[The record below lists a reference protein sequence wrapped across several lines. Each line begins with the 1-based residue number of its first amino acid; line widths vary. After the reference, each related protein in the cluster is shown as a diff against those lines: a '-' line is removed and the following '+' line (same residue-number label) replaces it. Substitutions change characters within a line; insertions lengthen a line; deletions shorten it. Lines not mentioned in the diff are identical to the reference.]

1 METQHNDNDNDAN
14 IKKVTDFGNDIYIIN
29 DMLDS
34 TFCKNMCN
42 HINEQALNKNDQY
55 LNGSNVLSYNIN
67 INELCMDNILI
78 KQDISLLLTGYV
90 RAIASVINNIR
101 PHVFSNQIPNISMVQ
116 LRRIFGE
123 TRHHIDNI
131 TPTSIRHL
139 TCIIIL
145 NNDYDDGVFS
155 FPSQN
160 LEFKVKQ
167 GDVVLFPPFWTHPHK
182 VSCPSNGFRYTIN
195 YWYVD
200 STATDSISIS

>member
-1 METQHNDNDNDAN
+1 METQLNDNDPNN
-14 IKKVTDFGNDIYIIN
+14 VKVTDLGNDIYIIN
-29 DMLDS
+29 DMIDS

-42 HINEQALNKNDQY
+42 HINEQALYKTDQY
-55 LNGSNVLSYNIN
+55 SDDSNVLSYNIN
-67 INELCMDNILI
+67 IDELCMDNILI

-90 RAIASVINNIR
+90 RAIASVINNVR
-101 PHVFSNQIPNISMVQ
+101 QYVFSNEIPNISIIE
-116 LRRIFGE
+116 LRKIFGK
-123 TRHHIDNI
+123 TNLHIDNI
-131 TPTSIRHL
+131 SDKNVRHL

-182 VSCPSNGFRYTIN
+182 VSCPTNGFRYTIT

-200 STATDSISIS
+200 STATNSISIS